1 MAGFVLTSAA
11 CAAAQSAGQLIA
23 ARAAQGAAAAIMLP
37 QVFGLIR
44 DLFEAHE
51 MGKAFGVYGPVM
63 GLSAMLGPI
72 VSGGLISANV
82 FGTGWRMIFLI
93 NVPVGLAALV
103 VGARV
108 LPADGGC

>member
-1 MAGFVLTSAA
+1 
-11 CAAAQSAGQLIA
+11 
-23 ARAAQGAAAAIMLP
+23 MLP

-72 VSGGLISANV
+72 ASGGLISLNV
-82 FGTGWRMIFLI
+82 LGSGWRGNFAV
-93 NVPVGLAALV
+93 NGPVGLAELAFGVRTLPTG
-103 VGARV
+103 VGGAS
-108 LPADGGC
+108 AGGASTGGISAGGASAGGTRRG